1 MTTALLA
8 RAAALL
14 ESAESMIG
22 LLRDHTEELASG
34 EAYDELAID
43 AYAELQVSAQALRA
57 IIDTEAQAIRVA
69 DIGATNTAFDALVAM
84 HAHLH
89 EHNAQI
95 GFEISFTPG
104 FGWQS
109 RICDR
114 SSIPHRV
121 TAYGAGETTEEACE
135 NALDQL
141 TAKPDNIPESE
152 IPY

>member
-14 ESAESMIG
+14 EAAEAMIG
-22 LLRDHTEELASG
+22 LLRDHTDELASG
-34 EAYDELAID
+34 EAYDDLALD

-57 IIDTEAQAIRVA
+57 IIDTEAQAIRTS

-84 HAHLH
+84 HALLH
-89 EHNAQI
+89 EHNPQV
-95 GFEISFTPG
+95 GFELSFVPG
-104 FGWQS
+104 CGWQS

-114 SSIPHRV
+114 SSIPHRL
-121 TAYGAGETTEEACE
+121 TAYGQGETAEEACE

-141 TAKPDNIPESE
+141 TATGATIPETE